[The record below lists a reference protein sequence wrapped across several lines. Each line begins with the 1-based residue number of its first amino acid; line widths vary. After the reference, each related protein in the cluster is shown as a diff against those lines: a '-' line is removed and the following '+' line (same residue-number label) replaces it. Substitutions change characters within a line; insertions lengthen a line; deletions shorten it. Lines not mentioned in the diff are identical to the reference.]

1 MLSTIPGI
9 ILISTF
15 ARQSG
20 KMNRTAVISLIIL
33 FNGLGVQAQ
42 DLAIVA
48 DTQNLAFDLGE
59 VQVIGQRN
67 NPLTNILR
75 REDLV
80 KNQQRDVSGALVL
93 LPGLNYVEVGPR
105 NEGMVNVRGF
115 DLRQVPVYID
125 GVPVYV
131 SYDGYTDLARFLVS
145 DLAKITVTKG
155 ETSLLMGPNNLG
167 GAINLVSSKP
177 GSKLEMD
184 AAAGITMNRKGW
196 GGWQS
201 DLNIGSRLEKFY
213 LQAGLA
219 YIDRE
224 SFNTS
229 KKYTAPSPEHTGI
242 QENSHHN
249 DLRYSMKIGFT
260 PNPSDGYV
268 LSYHF
273 QHGSKGVPP
282 YSGTDPNQQPR
293 YWQFPA
299 VSKHGIHFNSKTKIG
314 AEKLLQMRFFYDD
327 YFSDL
332 RSYDDSTYI
341 SQDRRSSFT
350 SIYDDTSIGGSV
362 IYTMKPGEKNE
373 LKAAVNVVND
383 HHREKNTHPV
393 EQSLRHFRDV
403 TLSVG
408 VEDYF
413 KISENL
419 STDLGLSYQIRNNL
433 QADNYNETA
442 DSIYA
447 FPGHNDE
454 AVNLRMGLRYLISPE
469 QQLLANLSRK
479 TRFPTMKDR
488 YSYRLG
494 RSIPNPELRSEAS
507 WNMDLGYA
515 YIPGTVFQFK
525 TAIFYSRLHHTIQA
539 VYGVDPEN
547 SSVYQ
552 FQNTGDA
559 EFYGWEADL
568 ALNHLSSLQS
578 GLQYTLIKRVNLSH
592 PEIKFTDVPM
602 HKLLVFLRYTLFSRL
617 FLNLNGIYNSPR
629 ISSSSGM
636 YQTRAFFTMDF
647 ISSFDISRSI
657 SLEASV
663 SNLFDADYSYVEGY
677 PAPGRQYFLGLRYQL
692 R

>member
-1 MLSTIPGI
+1 
-9 ILISTF
+9 
-15 ARQSG
+15 
-20 KMNRTAVISLIIL
+20 MNRSSFISLIIL
-33 FNGLGVQAQ
+33 FNSLGVQAQ
-42 DLAIVA
+42 NLAIVA

-59 VQVIGQRN
+59 VQVIGQRS

-80 KNQQRDVSGALVL
+80 KNQQRDVSRALVF

-115 DLRQVPVYID
+115 DLRQVPVYLD

-155 ETSLLMGPNNLG
+155 ETSLLMGANNLG
-167 GAINLVSSKP
+167 GAINLISSKP
-177 GSKLEMD
+177 GSKLELD
-184 AAAGITMNRKGW
+184 AASGITMSRKGW

-229 KKYTAPSPEHTGI
+229 KRYTAPSHEHSGI
-242 QENSHHN
+242 QENSQHS

-260 PNPSDGYV
+260 PNSSNSYV

-273 QHGSKGVPP
+273 QHGAKGVPP

-314 AEKLLQMRFFYDD
+314 AEKLLQLRFFYDD

-350 SIYDDTSIGGSV
+350 SIYDDTSIGGSM
-362 IYTMKPGEKNE
+362 IYSMKTGKKNE

-383 HHREKNTHPV
+383 HHREKNTQPV
-393 EQSLRHFRDV
+393 EQSLRHFRDM

-413 KISENL
+413 KISETL
-419 STDLGLSYQIRNNL
+419 STDLGFSYQIRNNL
-433 QADNYNETA
+433 QADNYNETT

-454 AVNLRMGLRYLISPE
+454 AANLRIGLRYLITPE
-469 QQLLANLSRK
+469 QQLHANLSRK

-525 TAIFYSRLHHTIQA
+525 TTIFYSRLHHTIQA

-568 ALNHLSSLQS
+568 VLSHLSGLQS

-602 HKLLVFLRYTLFSRL
+602 HKLLVFLRHTLFSRL

-629 ISSSSGM
+629 ISSSNGI

-647 ISSFDISRSI
+647 ISSFDISPSI

-663 SNLFDADYSYVEGY
+663 SNLFDADYSYMEGY

-692 R
+692 P

>member
-1 MLSTIPGI
+1 
-9 ILISTF
+9 
-15 ARQSG
+15 
-20 KMNRTAVISLIIL
+20 
-33 FNGLGVQAQ
+33 
-42 DLAIVA
+42 
-48 DTQNLAFDLGE
+48 
-59 VQVIGQRN
+59 
-67 NPLTNILR
+67 
-75 REDLV
+75 
-80 KNQQRDVSGALVL
+80 
-93 LPGLNYVEVGPR
+93 
-105 NEGMVNVRGF
+105 
-115 DLRQVPVYID
+115 
-125 GVPVYV
+125 
-131 SYDGYTDLARFLVS
+131 
-145 DLAKITVTKG
+145 
-155 ETSLLMGPNNLG
+155 
-167 GAINLVSSKP
+167 
-177 GSKLEMD
+177 
-184 AAAGITMNRKGW
+184 
-196 GGWQS
+196 
-201 DLNIGSRLEKFY
+201 
-213 LQAGLA
+213 
-219 YIDRE
+219 
-224 SFNTS
+224 
-229 KKYTAPSPEHTGI
+229 
-242 QENSHHN
+242 
-249 DLRYSMKIGFT
+249 
-260 PNPSDGYV
+260 
-268 LSYHF
+268 
-273 QHGSKGVPP
+273 
-282 YSGTDPNQQPR
+282 
-293 YWQFPA
+293 
-299 VSKHGIHFNSKTKIG
+299 
-314 AEKLLQMRFFYDD
+314 
-327 YFSDL
+327 
-332 RSYDDSTYI
+332 
-341 SQDRRSSFT
+341 
-350 SIYDDTSIGGSV
+350 
-362 IYTMKPGEKNE
+362 
-373 LKAAVNVVND
+373 
-383 HHREKNTHPV
+383 
-393 EQSLRHFRDV
+393 
-403 TLSVG
+403 
-408 VEDYF
+408 
-413 KISENL
+413 
-419 STDLGLSYQIRNNL
+419 
-433 QADNYNETA
+433 
-442 DSIYA
+442 
-447 FPGHNDE
+447 
-454 AVNLRMGLRYLISPE
+454 MGLRYLISPE